1 MCQMRMCQVRMSSL
15 KTLKLINYQVQLGL
29 LVQLK
34 NGRLEVLELVAL
46 FLVKTET
53 SDAKNA

>member
-1 MCQMRMCQVRMSSL
+1 MCQMRMSSL